1 MKKILLTTLIASML
15 IVPLGNTA
23 LAGHEEDALPV
34 SAQDFVPG
42 DTPAGNA
49 APEAMLPAVHGLILA
64 MLNHDADEFDRT
76 DTALAWES
84 LYNML
89 SLYGELDSRCDESN
103 GELFLLEETV
113 RDYASALG
121 IQLDEL
127 GPLPEEL
134 WDRINYDN
142 ASQGYIL
149 VCGETPE
156 GHGTVP
162 GGPGPD
168 PDGQPSERPGWNDPH
183 RISDLPGQRRGAG

>member
-127 GPLPEEL
+127 GPL
-134 WDRINYDN
+134 RSFGT
-142 ASQGYIL
+142 ASTMT
-149 VCGETPE
+149 TPPRATSWSAAKPARSRSRWTAFRTARME
-156 GHGTVP
+156 
-162 GGPGPD
+162 
-168 PDGQPSERPGWNDPH
+168 
-183 RISDLPGQRRGAG
+183 

>member
-1 MKKILLTTLIASML
+1 MKKILLTALIASML

-23 LAGHEEDALPV
+23 LAGHEV
-34 SAQDFVPG
+34 
-42 DTPAGNA
+42 
-49 APEAMLPAVHGLILA
+49 LA

-76 DTALAWES
+76 DSALAWES

-113 RDYASALG
+113 RDYASALDL
-121 IQLDEL
+121 QLDEL

-142 ASQGYIL
+142 ASQGYVL
-149 VCGETPE
+149 VCGDTGPVQIQMDSLQNGQDGMTLSGSLIYLASGEVLASFQAGLKATDSMF
-156 GHGTVP
+156 GFAIDTLTV
-162 GGPGPD
+162 
-168 PDGQPSERPGWNDPH
+168 N
-183 RISDLPGQRRGAG
+183 A